1 MREFYVLVVAT
12 LASNTLLLA
21 FLAWAYRS
29 ERFRSR
35 RIELGAPM
43 KVSNAARLKNMATS
57 AVLSLAVVIGCTYFL
72 FEALFTSTPT
82 AWWVIALQAAGILV
96 VYDWTYYALHRGMHH
111 KKLMRWVH
119 GVHHRARN
127 PSALESFYLHPLEL
141 LAGLG
146 LLVASTWVSSL
157 WAPVHVYA
165 FAAAFFV
172 YSTLNIVIHSGLDF
186 GHPLLWPIDALTR
199 KHHVHHRNDFSKNYA
214 SLTPLPDM
222 FFGTAG

>member
-1 MREFYVLVVAT
+1 MRAFYLLVGAT

-29 ERFRSR
+29 KRFESR

-43 KVSNAARLKNMATS
+43 KVPKVARLKNMATS
-57 AVLSLAVVIGCTYFL
+57 AVLSLAVVLGSTYFL
-72 FEALFTSTPT
+72 FEALFTEAPM
-82 AWWVIALQAAGILV
+82 AWWAIVLQGVGILV
-96 VYDWTYYALHRGMHH
+96 VYDWTYYALHRGMHV
-111 KKLMRWVH
+111 KLLMRWVH

-146 LLVASTWVSSL
+146 LLVGSTWVMSL

-186 GHPLLWPIDALTR
+186 GHPLLRPVDFLTK

>member
-1 MREFYVLVVAT
+1 MRQFYLLVGMT
-12 LASNTLLLA
+12 LLSNTLLLV

-29 ERFRSR
+29 PRFESR

-43 KVSNAARLKNMATS
+43 KVPKSARLKNMTTS
-57 AVLSLAVVIGCTYFL
+57 AVLSLAVVLGSTYFL
-72 FEALFTSTPT
+72 YEALFTEVAT
-82 AWWVIALQAAGILV
+82 AWWVILPQGIAILV

-146 LLVASTWVSSL
+146 LLVFSTWVTSL
-157 WAPVHVYA
+157 IAPVHVYA

-186 GHPLLWPIDALTR
+186 GHPLSWPVDFLTR